1 MEKLINSLSK
11 AKKQLKKLKYIEV
24 NIKSRCSIR
33 NIVEHEVQLLF
44 NCDYEYYYENFLLY
58 YLSNG
63 FYPNPIERII
73 SLNYKQEDYIYNLK
87 LEDITKS
94 AFFSKRLNNFHF
106 YNDIRCL
113 IGG

>member
-11 AKKQLKKLKYIEV
+11 AKKQLKNLKYIEV

-33 NIVEHEVQLLF
+33 NIVEHEIHLSS
-44 NCDYEYYYENFLLY
+44 NCNDEYYENFLFY

-73 SLNYKQEDYIYNLK
+73 SLNYKQEDY
-87 LEDITKS
+87 
-94 AFFSKRLNNFHF
+94 
-106 YNDIRCL
+106 
-113 IGG
+113 